1 MVLIGNSIAA
11 YLRRYSI
18 VWRKFILRYKTVNL
32 GVGGERTKNFLWRI
46 DDIVLPKSIRSVVIH
61 HGTNNIGTRSSDEI
75 ILGVVTIARSIYH
88 RYPNIEVIVS
98 GLLPRGIHWST
109 RRVKLNKTNAYLR
122 NYCKKSNKVTFM
134 RQNPDWTLSDNS
146 LNKER
151 CYKDPLHLIEN
162 EKIKFSKLIIET
174 YGYYSLPLKFS
185 GKFVTVT
192 FPLLF
197 FSLILHIL
205 TRLFLS
211 GANKKLFKNNKTVW
225 RKCCQLKALE
235 PLLMH
240 LLVTLLINETTDSD
254 YWHFLFNTLKNE
266 NKEEFLKGSTFL
278 TFELT
283 EKNILRKRLSQDALS
298 RIHLNKYGSHLKF
311 ILLLLG
317 DINLKPGPTTPKRND
332 ILWEPL
338 PFYNCSFSTEWMDYQ
353 LDCLSAVSNDAWNIF
368 QIRGM
373 GFIHLNIN
381 SLLSKID
388 EILKIAK
395 LTNATVIGLHETK
408 LENTERYC
416 LIY

>member
-1 MVLIGNSIAA
+1 M
-11 YLRRYSI
+11 
-18 VWRKFILRYKTVNL
+18 
-32 GVGGERTKNFLWRI
+32 
-46 DDIVLPKSIRSVVIH
+46 LPKSIRSVVIH

-225 RKCCQLKALE
+225 RTCCQLKALE

-254 YWHFLFNTLKNE
+254 Y
-266 NKEEFLKGSTFL
+266 
-278 TFELT
+278 
-283 EKNILRKRLSQDALS
+283 
-298 RIHLNKYGSHLKF
+298 
-311 ILLLLG
+311 
-317 DINLKPGPTTPKRND
+317 
-332 ILWEPL
+332 
-338 PFYNCSFSTEWMDYQ
+338 
-353 LDCLSAVSNDAWNIF
+353 
-368 QIRGM
+368 
-373 GFIHLNIN
+373 
-381 SLLSKID
+381 
-388 EILKIAK
+388 
-395 LTNATVIGLHETK
+395 
-408 LENTERYC
+408 
-416 LIY
+416 